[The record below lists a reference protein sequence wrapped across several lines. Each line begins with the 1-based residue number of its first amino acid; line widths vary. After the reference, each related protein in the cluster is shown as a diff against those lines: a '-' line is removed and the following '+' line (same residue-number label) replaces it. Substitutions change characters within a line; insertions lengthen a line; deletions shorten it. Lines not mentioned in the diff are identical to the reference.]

1 MSKTCAGVIKK
12 GNRQEM
18 KRLIAAVAVLA
29 VVLAAGVVALP
40 YLVSTE
46 GIRTQIVAQAEMLT
60 GRRVTFRDSPKVL
73 LDPYLGIE
81 ISNVVFEGSKD
92 HPDDPPLAQMEKL
105 RGRIA
110 VLPLLLGRIEIG
122 QYQFV
127 RPRFGLS
134 VFGDGRTSWDIPQ
147 GRVWQVL
154 SLARDIRQSAEPGA
168 GVDLSKIP
176 ILRLADFEIV
186 DGIIDYANARTGG
199 KEAITNIN
207 ARISWPDTASAWT
220 IRGAS
225 IWRDEAIDYAVTT
238 ARPLL
243 LMAGGTSAAT
253 AEVKSGAFALSFGG
267 DANLLAGLHLSGKTT
282 FGAPSAARLA
292 EFFGA
297 RLQMGAMLGDFRATG
312 KLGGTIRQF
321 QLSDAVISV
330 DGNQGRGVVQV
341 SISDTGRPQVNA
353 TLAFQSLDFTPY
365 VASLREESQ
374 VDRPEGA
381 GLRLLDLF
389 DCDIRL
395 SSPKMTSG
403 PLTASDVGAALSVR
417 NGELLF
423 DLGSATF
430 YGGNA
435 TGKLSLKKGQEVSE
449 LRGETTFSGMSLAPL
464 LATLPRGTLGA
475 TGRANIK
482 LTVKSSGSS
491 VKQLLS
497 RLRGWATLEAKQGT
511 LSGTDLRRLRV
522 AASNGEGDVGN
533 LRLSGETAF
542 ASLKGDMIFDRR
554 TVWIRSLELD
564 NAELRARFVGRA
576 DLVSGGLAL
585 RARIGAA
592 DGAQPPTLLV
602 VGGVLSAPLVS
613 RDVEAPAD

>member
-1 MSKTCAGVIKK
+1 
-12 GNRQEM
+12 M
-18 KRLIAAVAVLA
+18 KRLIAAIAVLA
-29 VVLAAGVVALP
+29 VVLAAALVALP
-40 YLVSTE
+40 YLVSTD
-46 GIRTQIVAQAEMLT
+46 GIRAQIVAQAEMLT
-60 GRRVTFRDSPKVL
+60 GRRVTFRGSPKVL
-73 LDPYLGIE
+73 FDPYLGIE
-81 ISNVVFEGSKD
+81 IGNVVFEGARD

-127 RPRFGLS
+127 RPRFGLN
-134 VFGDGRTSWDIPQ
+134 VFGDGRTSWDFPQ

-154 SLARDIRQSAEPGA
+154 GQARDIRQSAEPGA
-168 GVDLSKIP
+168 AIDLSGLAV
-176 ILRLADFEIV
+176 LRLADFQII
-186 DGIIDYANARTGG
+186 DGIIDYANAKTGG
-199 KEAITNIN
+199 KETITNIN
-207 ARISWPDTASAWT
+207 ATVGWPDTASAWT
-220 IRGAS
+220 IRGTS
-225 IWRDEAIDYAVTT
+225 IWRDELIDYAVST

-243 LMAGGTSAAT
+243 LMAGGTSAAS
-253 AEVKSGAFALSFGG
+253 AEVKSGAFALSFSG

-297 RLQMGAMLGDFRATG
+297 RLQMGAMPGDFTATG

-341 SISDTGRPQVNA
+341 SISETGRPQVNA
-353 TLAFQSLDFTPY
+353 TLAFQSLDFSPY
-365 VASLREESQ
+365 VASLREELQ
-374 VDRPEGA
+374 IDRPEGA

-403 PLTASDVGAALSVR
+403 PVALSDLAAALSVR

-430 YGGNA
+430 YGGSA
-435 TGKLSLKKGQEVSE
+435 TGKLSLKKGQEGSD
-449 LRGETTFSGMSLAPL
+449 LRGEATFSGTSLAPL

-475 TGRANIK
+475 TGRANAK
-482 LTVKSSGSS
+482 LTIKSSGSS
-491 VKQLLS
+491 VKQLLT
-497 RLRGWATLEAKQGT
+497 RLRGWATLETAQGV
-511 LSGTDLRRLRV
+511 LSGADLRRLRV

-542 ASLKGDMIFDRR
+542 VSLKGDLIFDRR
-554 TVWIRSLELD
+554 TMWVRSLELE
-564 NAELRARFVGRA
+564 NAELRARFVGRT

-585 RARIGAA
+585 RAWIGSAS
-592 DGAQPPTLLV
+592 GAQPPTFLV

-613 RDVEAPAD
+613 RDTELSAE